1 MPSRNGVQRS
11 TAGVIR
17 YSMGKKIIIIFINL
31 TGKNRGL
38 SGLKNIWPVIMT
50 GDLLSVI
57 LSLVG
62 SSSRHFTVL
71 SRDANPWRSK
81 IWRLPFLHLPPP
93 PQQIEPAPNGNDLG
107 HHTSYMKYI
116 LSKFAIIILLLEIIF
131 VSDY

>member
-57 LSLVG
+57 LSLDVVG
-62 SSSRHFTVL
+62 VVTLV
-71 SRDANPWRSK
+71 DVVY
-81 IWRLPFLHLPPP
+81 
-93 PQQIEPAPNGNDLG
+93 ELG
-107 HHTSYMKYI
+107 
-116 LSKFAIIILLLEIIF
+116 LVCVVDEVCVVGV
-131 VSDY
+131 VSVVGVVCVFGVVM